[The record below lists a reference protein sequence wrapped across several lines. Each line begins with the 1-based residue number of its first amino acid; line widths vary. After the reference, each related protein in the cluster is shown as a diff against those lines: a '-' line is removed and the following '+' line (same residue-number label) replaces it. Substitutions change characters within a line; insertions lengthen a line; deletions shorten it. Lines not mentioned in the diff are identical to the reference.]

1 MNYTCYW
8 LRYPDLRHLAFLG
21 LVRHYNEYGRFERR
35 DLSCGSM
42 SDARKLSNIEIMLR
56 AGDVQSARDLIQR
69 IDVDDDTVRMACY
82 MMRYTDLRHL
92 TLSGL
97 REHFERHGRNEDRSH
112 SCEGFSI
119 DAIDTFRRHLANGER
134 GVVVHPTF
142 VKGIHQVVFGA
153 LVSNGKCY
161 RNINSVDVYFH
172 MSFHMHYT
180 DATIGLFNRMVS
192 LFPNASHYVKI
203 DCDTYIKDQY
213 ALAMFLQARS
223 PLYWGSCENTMNML
237 RVDGAPFSYAQGGI
251 YSLSRS
257 VVRPV
262 VAQAAVIA
270 NSQNRMAIV
279 GHLSNEDAMIG
290 AACRRLNISLTCAGW
305 VVSSFGYSSTSMA
318 YHPHLPKCK
327 MKEYGGSGPKHIDMV
342 ITACRGSCAHLVRNL
357 QWFSSRNIVVHV
369 HLYQKCGPNP
379 PCLEL
384 GRLPLGSFRSVAL
397 ENVGRCD
404 HTMAHF
410 MYKYYDSMA
419 DMVFFVKD
427 TLSSWNFPKTSQS
440 SMLSIASLYGYS
452 CATPLYRESIG
463 TMKSYLPKSYISPSV
478 HASESDNGTAFLHIS
493 WEDFLRAHHVPKRRH
508 LTVCYGGSYMVRRG
522 LVRRHPKSLYG
533 RVMASLSRGNNIVES
548 HYMERLWAE
557 LFTDAYRMN
566 CAKRS
571 KMCIT
576 TYKKSMFC
584 YGPEFLDVR
593 GCL

>member
-1 MNYTCYW
+1 M
-8 LRYPDLRHLAFLG
+8 
-21 LVRHYNEYGRFERR
+21 
-35 DLSCGSM
+35 
-42 SDARKLSNIEIMLR
+42 
-56 AGDVQSARDLIQR
+56 
-69 IDVDDDTVRMACY
+69 
-82 MMRYTDLRHL
+82 
-92 TLSGL
+92 
-97 REHFERHGRNEDRSH
+97 
-112 SCEGFSI
+112 
-119 DAIDTFRRHLANGER
+119 
-134 GVVVHPTF
+134 
-142 VKGIHQVVFGA
+142 
-153 LVSNGKCY
+153 
-161 RNINSVDVYFH
+161 
-172 MSFHMHYT
+172 
-180 DATIGLFNRMVS
+180 
-192 LFPNASHYVKI
+192 
-203 DCDTYIKDQY
+203 
-213 ALAMFLQARS
+213 
-223 PLYWGSCENTMNML
+223 
-237 RVDGAPFSYAQGGI
+237 
-251 YSLSRS
+251 
-257 VVRPV
+257 RPV

-357 QWFSSRNIVVHV
+357 QWFSSRSIVVHV

-548 HYMERLWAE
+548 HYMERPWAE